1 MDGIVTLRD
10 GVITLEDGTVTLKDG
25 VVALC
30 DGAIE
35 LHDGTAELYDGTV
48 ELRDGTLELLD
59 KTATMKD
66 TILDNIVD
74 AINEMFGADDRPV
87 SFVDKRNTEV
97 SMVQFV
103 IQTPKIAIPEPEVV
117 AEAPVQLTFWQ
128 KLLSLFGLYDPN

>member
-35 LHDGTAELYDGTV
+35 LHDGTV
-48 ELRDGTLELLD
+48 ELRYGTLELLD

-87 SFVDKRNTEV
+87 SFVDERNTEV